1 MEGSSFQV
9 VLFAENLQNVGKEVF
24 IMAKSV
30 TKDMTVGSPMK
41 LILQFCIPLFF
52 GMLFQQFYNMMDTI
66 IVGKFLGVHAL
77 AAVGATGSINFMVI
91 GFCMGVCNGF
101 AIPVAQQFGAK
112 DFHSLR
118 NT

>member
-52 GMLFQQFYNMMDTI
+52 GMLFQQLYNRVDTM
-66 IVGKFLGVHAL
+66 IVGKLLGSAAL
-77 AAVGATGSINFMVI
+77 AAVGSTGYSTGPHLHFGVI
-91 GFCMGVCNGF
+91 VNGSYVN
-101 AIPVAQQFGAK
+101 PLNYV
-112 DFHSLR
+112 R
-118 NT
+118 